1 MKKLCY
7 WIPLI
12 ILPLL
17 LACWEDVESYML
29 GRSIYY
35 TFEANLKPETMKKLE
50 DRYNVTLAQVAG
62 VYTIS
67 SDQIVSLFNDMA
79 MIIAAD
85 YKNPYGLMGDL
96 NELFR
101 AAGAKYAEDG
111 SMLELGRPI
120 TAETLRAFSRGWI
133 NSKSDRPYA

>member
-1 MKKLCY
+1 MRKL
-7 WIPLI
+7 IPV
-12 ILPLL
+12 LL
-17 LACWEDVESYML
+17 VLMLFVVGCWEDIESYML
-29 GRSIYY
+29 GRSMYY

-50 DRYNVTLAQVAG
+50 DRYNVTLAQVNATFT
-62 VYTIS
+62 VS
-67 SDQIVSLFNDMA
+67 SDQVVSLFNDMA

-111 SMLELGRPI
+111 SMLKLGRPI
-120 TAETLRAFSRGWI
+120 TAETLRAFSRGWV
-133 NSKSDRPYA
+133 NSKSDKPYA